1 MKIIRYSILTIV
13 LMLAQLNAITPE
25 FVKTLRTIMRI
36 AMRVCKRI
44 FSPKRDTAEYAEEE
58 DFYEEINGE
67 SETDKKKDEPLCD
80 GCLDQEYADF
90 LIETC
95 PKNLRDTVKNIKK
108 YKSTDVKTK
117 KKHLMTSAILLVGPP
132 GGGKSDCEG
141 YRARNNA
148 PFVFLQGAS
157 LGNEYQNSAEAN
169 LQRCIEKAQAMNK
182 DFAVVILD
190 ELHGFSD
197 IKKIHKQDTGLAL
210 GTSIDNALDNVN
222 LFFIFTANSTDNLP
236 DTLRSRVASHTITI
250 GLPNQEEKEKSIK
263 FRMADEL
270 KEGTINEQLIATIAR
285 ECNDCSHRD
294 LEFLSKR
301 IRSLICDHHVELTP
315 GVIQHAVQILKID
328 SPSEKQESESWE
340 KRFYN
345 DHPIAANP
353 ATYGLLLSAGSMILS
368 GGQWLFSTGK
378 VVCEKAGEHKDAI
391 DKIAEAAALT
401 AASGAI
407 DSRRA

>member
-1 MKIIRYSILTIV
+1 
-13 LMLAQLNAITPE
+13 
-25 FVKTLRTIMRI
+25 
-36 AMRVCKRI
+36 
-44 FSPKRDTAEYAEEE
+44 
-58 DFYEEINGE
+58 
-67 SETDKKKDEPLCD
+67 
-80 GCLDQEYADF
+80 
-90 LIETC
+90 
-95 PKNLRDTVKNIKK
+95 
-108 YKSTDVKTK
+108 
-117 KKHLMTSAILLVGPP
+117 
-132 GGGKSDCEG
+132 
-141 YRARNNA
+141 
-148 PFVFLQGAS
+148 
-157 LGNEYQNSAEAN
+157 
-169 LQRCIEKAQAMNK
+169 MNK

-401 AASGAI
+401 AASGASTAAGLETTAVVATVATGQTVTAATLLGGLKATLVGVGASVAAAPTAVVVGVPVAVGVGGYFI
-407 DSRRA
+407 YRYCKRAPKEEKTA